1 MLNKYHRKFI
11 LEEGAMMKIP
21 VIVIAF
27 LMGVL
32 VSPSVTQAEEKKP
45 YDHYWM
51 TIETHNMSIPGMPSG
66 EMSGMEGMMGKMM
79 GMPEF
84 GPTRK
89 LHLQLNSPRSLPPDP
104 NATHDI
110 PPGQNMGK
118 TLPLLIPVH
127 EKAAPERYTREER
140 EEKFEKPKFRMLIY
154 WGCSEEVRPGQPVV
168 IDTEKMNPEDFGKA
182 FSGRTGTRQ
191 YPPSERDGWIYSD
204 WPNRKSTLTVPK
216 DSSLLGSHFVHGNYT
231 PDIKFSIDRMRDFMA
246 PVEFASIK
254 GSTSESI
261 RFQWKEIPTAI
272 GYLATAMAHN
282 QQAGET
288 IFWSSSEVQDSGFG
302 LMDFLTPADV
312 RRFIKDKVVMDPRT
326 TNCTIPKGIFKGT
339 EGSMLNFIG
348 YGEEMNVVYPPKPE
362 DPKEPWQPI
371 WSVKVRLKSTGMTML
386 GSEEREEKKS
396 RRMKQRESQQYKE
409 ELPQEQPQQ
418 QVQEPPREQPQT
430 PPEESTVDKV
440 RKFKGLFG
448 Y

>member
-1 MLNKYHRKFI
+1 
-11 LEEGAMMKIP
+11 MKIP

-32 VSPSVTQAEEKKP
+32 VSPPVIQAEEKKP
-45 YDHYWM
+45 YAHYWM

-84 GPTRK
+84 GPTRT
-89 LHLQLNSPRSLPPDP
+89 LRLQLNSPRPLPPDP
-104 NATHDI
+104 DATHDI

-118 TLPLLIPVH
+118 ALPLLIPAH
-127 EKAAPERYTREER
+127 EKAAPERYPREER
-140 EEKFEKPKFRMLIY
+140 EEKIEKPKFRMLIY
-154 WGCSEEVRPGQPVV
+154 WGCSEEVRPGQPIV
-168 IDTEKMNPEDFGKA
+168 IDTENMSPTDFGKA
-182 FSGRTGTRQ
+182 FSGRSATHQ
-191 YPPSERDGWIYSD
+191 SPPSERGGWIYAD
-204 WPNRKSTLTVPK
+204 WPNRKSTLKVPK
-216 DSSLLGSHFVHGNYT
+216 DSSLLGSHFIHGNYT

-246 PVEFASIK
+246 PVEFTSIK

-272 GYLATAMAHN
+272 GYFATAMAHN

-312 RRFIKDKVVMDPRT
+312 QRFIRDRVVMDPRIT
-326 TNCTIPKGIFKGT
+326 SCTIPRGIFKGA

-348 YGEEMNVVYPPKPE
+348 YGEEMNVVYPPRPD
-362 DPKEPWQPI
+362 DPDQPWNPI
-371 WSVKVRLKSTGMTML
+371 WTVKVRLKSTGVTML
-386 GSEEREEKKS
+386 GAEEREQRQP
-396 RRMKQRESQQYKE
+396 RRMRERESQQYKE
-409 ELPQEQPQQ
+409 EMPQEQ
-418 QVQEPPREQPQT
+418 VQEPQT
-430 PPEESTVDKV
+430 PPEESTIDKIN
-440 RKFKGLFG
+440 KFKGLFG